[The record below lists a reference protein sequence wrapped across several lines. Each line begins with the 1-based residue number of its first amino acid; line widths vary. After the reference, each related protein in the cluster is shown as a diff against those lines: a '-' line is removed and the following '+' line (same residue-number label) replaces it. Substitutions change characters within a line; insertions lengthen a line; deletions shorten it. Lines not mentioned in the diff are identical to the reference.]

1 MRPRYPFTAI
11 VGQALL
17 KRALLLCAVRPDI
30 GGVLV
35 RGERG
40 TAKSTAARAL
50 AALLPPVEA
59 VAGCPFG
66 CDPAQAEREGCDDC
80 RARLARGEAL
90 TATLRPTPFVELP
103 VGATEDR
110 VVGTLDIAHVL
121 ERGERRFEPGLLAA
135 ANRGLLYVDEVNLL
149 DDHVVDVLL
158 DAAAMGVNTVEREG
172 ISFSHPARFIL
183 VGTMNPEEGDL
194 RPQLTDRFGLA
205 VDVAAVRDLDE
216 RALLLERRLAFE
228 RDPAAFDAAWRA
240 EEAALAEH
248 LRRARAGLDRVRIDA
263 RDLRVIAEA
272 GLAAGVD
279 GHRGELALLKAAQ
292 ANAAL
297 EGRDR
302 LSLADLSL
310 AAKLALLHRLRRG
323 PLEEAEAAP
332 AAIEALVES
341 LGKSRHWR
349 DEPEAG
355 QRPSTGEAGEPGQA
369 GRRPS
374 PLPSPQP
381 AGRPPD
387 PDNLPP
393 QALGGAASPE
403 ASSASERRVD
413 EATPYAVRP
422 LAAQVEQ
429 LTRRA
434 SGRRSRTEADTRRG
448 RYVGARPAEG
458 RLQDIAFDA
467 SLRAAALRQAPLPAP
482 ATLTLEREDLRQK
495 VRERKAGHLILFLVD
510 ASWSMAAADR
520 ITAAKGAVLSLLV
533 DAYQRR
539 DQVALAVFRRE
550 GTRVVLPF
558 TASVSLARRRLRDLA
573 VGGKTPLSHALH
585 TADRLFRQALARDPK
600 ALPLL
605 VLLTDGAGNV
615 SLSGKDPELEMRL
628 LAAGLRRRGVRS
640 LVIDLEGGGLPAFR
654 EPGPGPA
661 ARLAQAL
668 GGDLC
673 PLRALRAEGVAGQV
687 RGRLLG

>member
-1 MRPRYPFTAI
+1 MRPRYPFSAI
-11 VGQALL
+11 VGQPLL
-17 KRALLLCAVRPDI
+17 KRALLLCALRPDI

-50 AALLPPVEA
+50 AALLPPVDA
-59 VAGCPFG
+59 VGGCPFG
-66 CDPAQAEREGCDDC
+66 CDPAGAAREGCDDC
-80 RARLARGEAL
+80 RARLARGE
-90 TATLRPTPFVELP
+90 TLEAAPRPTPFVELP

-205 VDVAAVRDLDE
+205 VDVVAVRDLDE
-216 RALLLERRLAFE
+216 RALLLERRLAFDQ
-228 RDPAAFDAAWRA
+228 DPEAFTAAWLA
-240 EEAALAEH
+240 EEEALAAR
-248 LRRARAGLDRVRIDA
+248 LRAARARLPMVRIA
-263 RDLRVIAEA
+263 AQDLRVVAEA
-272 GLAAGVD
+272 ALAAGVD

-297 EGRDR
+297 EGRDH
-302 LSLADLSL
+302 LSLEDMSL
-310 AAKLALLHRLRRG
+310 AARLALLHRLRRG

-341 LGKSRHWR
+341 LGKSRPWR
-349 DEPEAG
+349 EEAEAG
-355 QRPSTGEAGEPGQA
+355 QRPSAGAPGEPSPAGQ
-369 GRRPS
+369 GPS

-381 AGRPPD
+381 AGRPPEGD
-387 PDNLPP
+387 TAPRA
-393 QALGGAASPE
+393 QGGAADPG
-403 ASSASERRVD
+403 ASTASERTVD
-413 EATPYAVRP
+413 EVTPYAVRP

-448 RYVGARPAEG
+448 RYVAARPAEG

-467 SLRAAALRQAPLPAP
+467 TLRVAALRQAPLAAP
-482 ATLTLEREDLRQK
+482 ATLALTAADLQRK

-585 TADRLFRQALARDPK
+585 TADRLFHQALARDPK

-615 SLSGKDPELEMRL
+615 SLSGKDPDLEMRL
-628 LAAGLRRRGVRS
+628 LAARLSGRGVRS
-640 LVIDLEGGGLPAFR
+640 LVIDLEGGGLPSFR
-654 EPGPGPA
+654 QAGPSPA
-661 ARLAQAL
+661 ARLARAL
-668 GGDLC
+668 DGELC
-673 PLRALRAEGVAGQV
+673 PLQALRAEGVAGQV